1 MFERV
6 LGIIIDADRISLCQV
21 NKGVKSVELTH
32 ALTHSLPAGKEKGVK
47 EIGARIRDLCV
58 RNNIQPD
65 VVYSAVPCSL
75 SMFRRVHLPFTD
87 PSKVARVYPFEIE
100 QTLPCALDEVVMDF
114 QIIARDRSSGT
125 DLLVAILPKR
135 ILDEHLAILDSAGIA
150 PRVTTLTPAGLMLLN
165 QAFLHKKE
173 AQVEGIIELEQRKA
187 TMVVVCQKKILFTRE
202 LDWDEKGGD
211 VAHLTDQIELTLTAF
226 RSESGLSLER
236 LVLIG
241 DYAHTSRLDP
251 LVSERLGI
259 KPESLASYKALPIRF
274 SGPGPGRSPFSAST
288 LGLCFGTRFKR
299 GEMWNFR
306 QGEHAFQKTYTIP
319 REKVFALG
327 FFALFLVVLGSLSM
341 AARSGFYTRRL
352 SLLDNEAQRIL
363 SQTMPN
369 ARWGPQ
375 IIPELKKALEKEST
389 LYEQYKGFFD
399 QGPNVI
405 DLLRELSIR
414 IPKEYDILVQEI
426 VFQQDRVRVKGR
438 VETFELFDRVKN
450 GLSKS
455 RLFQEIRIE
464 EANIKGKGNQVS
476 FNIILELKG
485 AS

>member
-1 MFERV
+1 
-6 LGIIIDADRISLCQV
+6 LGIIIDADRICMCQV
-21 NKGVKSVELTH
+21 NKWVKSVELTH
-32 ALTHSLPAGKEKGVK
+32 ALTHPLPADGKGTRIE
-47 EIGARIRDLCV
+47 ETGALIHDLCQ

-65 VVYSAVPCSL
+65 VVYSAIPCSL

-87 PSKVARVYPFEIE
+87 PGKVARVYPYEIE
-100 QTLPCALDEVVMDF
+100 QTLPCTLDDAVMDF
-114 QIIARDRSSGT
+114 QIITRDRSSGM

-135 ILDEHLAILDSAGIA
+135 VLDEHLAILKSAGME
-150 PRVTTLTPAGLMLLN
+150 PRVTTLVPSGLLLLN

-187 TMVVVCQKKILFTRE
+187 TMVVIRHRSILFARG
-202 LDWDEKGGD
+202 LDWDENGCD
-211 VAHLTDQIELTLTAF
+211 AAHLTEQIEITLTAF

-241 DYAHTSRLDP
+241 DHVHIARLDP

-259 KPESLASYKALPIRF
+259 RPESLVSYKTLPIRF
-274 SGPGPGRSPFSAST
+274 SGPGLGRSPFSASA
-288 LGLCFGTRFKR
+288 LGLCLGSRFKK

-306 QGEHAFQKTYTIP
+306 QGEYAYQKTYTIP

-327 FFALFLVVLGSLSM
+327 FFALFLVALGILNL
-341 AARSGFYTRRL
+341 AARSGFYSRRL
-352 SLLDNEAQRIL
+352 ALLEDEAQRIL

-375 IIPELKKALEKEST
+375 IIPELKKALEQESAI
-389 LYEQYKGFFD
+389 YEQYKGFFD

-414 IPKEYDILVQEI
+414 IPKEYDILIQEI
-426 VFQQDRVRVKGR
+426 IFQQDRVRVKGR
-438 VETFELFDRVKN
+438 VESFELFDRVKN
-450 GLSKS
+450 ALSKS
-455 RLFQEIRIE
+455 KVFQEIKIE

-476 FNIILELKG
+476 FSIILELKR
-485 AS
+485 AL